1 MRRVTGK
8 IAMKR
13 RQSLES
19 LQDLADAMRE
29 LKRLRAD
36 VAKAEAEA
44 IAWRMERSLVR
55 DGDRDRGRKGRF
67 MSLRERRAL
76 ERSRR

>member
-1 MRRVTGK
+1 
-8 IAMKR
+8 MKR

-19 LQDLADAMRE
+19 PEDLAEAIRE

-44 IAWRMERSLVR
+44 IARRKERSLAKV
-55 DGDRDRGRKGRF
+55 GDRDRGRNRDP
-67 MSLRERRAL
+67 
-76 ERSRR
+76 